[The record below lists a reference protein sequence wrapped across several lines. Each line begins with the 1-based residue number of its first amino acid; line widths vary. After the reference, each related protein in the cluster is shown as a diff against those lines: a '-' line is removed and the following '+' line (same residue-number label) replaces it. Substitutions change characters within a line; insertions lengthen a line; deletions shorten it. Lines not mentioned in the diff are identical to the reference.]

1 MPGVCHD
8 NSVRRS
14 THVHVQVRRMGNPMM
29 AQAASAQLQDP
40 EYRCLPLGSL
50 ALRMQTA
57 SSSAHRSV
65 QRSMQR
71 SSMSPLRCSFR
82 TPQAHG
88 CAVLQLKPL
97 PRPDALPLTFENSV
111 PAAGRRWRS

>member
-8 NSVRRS
+8 HSVRRS

-50 ALRMQTA
+50 ALRIQTA
-57 SSSAHRSV
+57 SSSAYRSV
-65 QRSMQR
+65 QR

-97 PRPDALPLTFENSV
+97 PRPDALLLTFENSV